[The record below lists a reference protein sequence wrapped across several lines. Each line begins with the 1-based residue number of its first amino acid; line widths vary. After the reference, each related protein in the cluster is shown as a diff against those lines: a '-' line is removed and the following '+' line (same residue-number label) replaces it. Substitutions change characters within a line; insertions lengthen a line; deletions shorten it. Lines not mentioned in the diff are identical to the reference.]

1 MIQKSPAL
9 EDILLLLT
17 IPNIGPGR
25 IRKLLAIFPTAKDI
39 LGAPMQTLMRIE
51 GIDQRLAWQIKQGGD
66 PQMVDQQLKF
76 IHTYRVRWVT
86 IWDEAYPPLL
96 KHIPD
101 PPILLFYKGEIP
113 DTWPVCLAV
122 VGTRLPSHYGKI
134 ITEKLVLELVKNG
147 VAIVS
152 GLARGI
158 DTIAHRTA
166 IRQGGLTFAVLGN
179 GLDTIYP
186 PENRTLFRDIGQYG
200 AVMSEFFLGIGP
212 DAANFPRRN
221 RIISGMCH
229 GVLVIE
235 AGEKSGA
242 LITANYALDH
252 NREVFAV
259 PGEVTNPKSLGCHR
273 LIQKGAKLVQSVAD
287 ILEELPSQTAQAA
300 KKPALPPDLSDCEKS
315 LLEQLSYN
323 EPRHIDQLVLKLEAS
338 PAVLLSR
345 LLQLELKGLVK
356 QLSGKMFIRT

>member
-1 MIQKSPAL
+1 MSEKCPAL
-9 EDILLLLT
+9 EDVLLLLT

-39 LGAPMQTLMRIE
+39 LQAPIQTLMRIE
-51 GIDQRLAWQIKQGGD
+51 GIDQRLALQIKQGGD
-66 PQMVDQQLKF
+66 PRAVQQQLKLM
-76 IHTYRVRWVT
+76 HTHNVKWMT
-86 IWDEAYPPLL
+86 IWDEGYPPLL

-101 PPILLFYKGEIP
+101 PPVILFYKGAIP
-113 DTWPVCLAV
+113 NPWPVCLAV
-122 VGTRLPSHYGKI
+122 VGTRLPSNYGKI

-179 GLDTIYP
+179 GLDAIYP
-186 PENRTLFRDIGQYG
+186 PENRTLFRDIAQHG
-200 AVMSEFFLGIGP
+200 AVFSEFFLGTGP
-212 DAANFPRRN
+212 DAGNFPRRN
-221 RIISGMCH
+221 RIISGMCQ
-229 GVLVIE
+229 GILVIE

-242 LITANYALDH
+242 LITANYAIDH

-273 LIQKGAKLVQSVAD
+273 LIQKGAKLVHSVED
-287 ILEELPSQTAQAA
+287 ILEELPLQKAPGVRN
-300 KKPALPPDLSDCEKS
+300 PAPPPNLSDSELS

-323 EPRHIDQLVLKLEAS
+323 EPRHIDQLVLKLEES